1 MSEPIR
7 VLVIEQ
13 LVRWHIPF
21 CAVLEMDQPIIL
33 VLLDINPRMGVL
45 DFPSLS
51 ERCHCNRQRG
61 LLQRPEHDCPCG
73 FTSRREGIER
83 KGLLKSKCEN
93 PQSSRCG
100 LGELCPEIS

>member
-33 VLLDINPRMGVL
+33 VLLDINPRMV
-45 DFPSLS
+45 FWTSL
-51 ERCHCNRQRG
+51 
-61 LLQRPEHDCPCG
+61 P
-73 FTSRREGIER
+73 
-83 KGLLKSKCEN
+83 LLKDATATDKEVSFN
-93 PQSSRCG
+93 DLNMTVLVGSRQ
-100 LGELCPEIS
+100 EEKA